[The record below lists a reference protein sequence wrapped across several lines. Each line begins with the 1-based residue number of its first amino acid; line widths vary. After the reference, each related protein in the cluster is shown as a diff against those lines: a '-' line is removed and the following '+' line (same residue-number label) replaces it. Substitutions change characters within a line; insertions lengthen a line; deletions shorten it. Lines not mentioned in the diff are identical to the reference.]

1 MTPSRSTE
9 IPWGS
14 PGGPPEGHLANPWKF
29 SGGTHGHPCI
39 TSRGPPKAW
48 KVPIGI
54 PSRNVAGTRIHSFQR
69 LPRVF
74 PLGKTLGKSLGSRP
88 PTFPQ
93 GFPQGGKQG
102 GCFTPVFPRGE
113 NRGALPP
120 PTFPQGFPPL
130 FLRGFLRGKTLG
142 IYPGFSVGFSPCVL
156 QAPPLFLRGESGGA
170 PTFPQG
176 GPHFSPGVSPGGKPC
191 IREQVIPQKDFY
203 RVFLGVF
210 PRGDP
215 GNYKIPS
222 PQRLGASDFHFAPN
236 RPADFSRIVFPF
248 RNSQRKCGPAHGF
261 PLGGALPPRGNT
273 YFSPGGKPWGT

>member
-102 GCFTPVFPRGE
+102 GCFTPVFP
-113 NRGALPP
+113 
-120 PTFPQGFPPL
+120 QG
-130 FLRGFLRGKTLG
+130 GKQG
-142 IYPGFSVGFSPCVL
+142 GSP
-156 QAPPLFLRGESGGA
+156 APPLFPRI
-170 PTFPQG
+170 F
-176 GPHFSPGVSPGGKPC
+176 PHFSSGVS
-191 IREQVIPQKDFY
+191 
-203 RVFLGVF
+203 
-210 PRGDP
+210 
-215 GNYKIPS
+215 S
-222 PQRLGASDFHFAPN
+222 
-236 RPADFSRIVFPF
+236 
-248 RNSQRKCGPAHGF
+248 
-261 PLGGALPPRGNT
+261 
-273 YFSPGGKPWGT
+273 GGKPWVFTQGFP